1 MATEHLDAD
10 QDADVTR
17 AAELL
22 KRGRVVAFPTETVYG
37 LGVRADSREAL
48 ARLRRVKQR
57 PVGKKFALLVA
68 SLEQAASW
76 GELNGAARR
85 LAEHFWPG
93 PLTLV
98 VPDGKGG
105 DVGLR
110 CPDCAVTRRLVGL
123 TGVPVAAPSANLSG
137 QPPACSAQEVLDV
150 FGGRIAA
157 VLDGGPA
164 RLGSAS
170 TVVRVA
176 EGSSHLLREGALAVD
191 ALAAVVRDL
200 LPPGADPP

>member
-150 FGGRIAA
+150 FGGHSGQA
-157 VLDGGPA
+157 DQ
-164 RLGSAS
+164 
-170 TVVRVA
+170 
-176 EGSSHLLREGALAVD
+176 
-191 ALAAVVRDL
+191 
-200 LPPGADPP
+200 PPGHRAIRAAQPH

>member
-1 MATEHLDAD
+1 
-10 QDADVTR
+10 
-17 AAELL
+17 
-22 KRGRVVAFPTETVYG
+22 
-37 LGVRADSREAL
+37 
-48 ARLRRVKQR
+48 
-57 PVGKKFALLVA
+57 VGKKFALLVA

-76 GELNGAARR
+76 GELNGDARR

-110 CPDCAVTRRLVGL
+110 CPDCTVTRRLVGL

-164 RLGSAS
+164 RLGTAS

-176 EGSSHLLREGALAVD
+176 EGSSRLLREGALAAD
-191 ALAAVVRDL
+191 ALAAVVTDL
-200 LPPGADPP
+200 LPPGANPP